1 MDTQIREI
9 KDFIDSAHSVY
20 HAVAGIVWELEA
32 AGYICLSES
41 AQWDLL
47 PGGRYYLTRGGS
59 SVIAFRIPNQEPT
72 GFMISAS
79 HSDRPGYKV
88 KENPEL
94 TGKYL
99 RLAVE
104 PYGGMIMSTWM
115 DRPLSIAGRVFVE
128 TENGVESRLV
138 DIDRDLMIMPNIAIH
153 LNREINK
160 GYTVNPAVDT
170 VPLLGGADAA
180 GKLEQLLLEQ
190 AGGRILGHD
199 LYAYVRQNASV
210 FGLEEEFIGA
220 AGIDDLTCAWCATQG
235 FLAAEDSS
243 AIPVLC
249 VFDSEEVGSISV
261 QGAGSDFLNTVLQRI
276 GSGLDVETERLLAQ
290 SFMVSADNGHALHP
304 NHPELGDP
312 NNAPVMNGGIVLK
325 YNANMRY
332 TTDGAS
338 AAIMRMVCEDANVP
352 VQTYCNRADIPG
364 GSTLG
369 HVSLGHVSVL
379 SADVGIA
386 QLAMHSCYETA
397 GVKDIHYLIKV
408 MKTYYS
414 TALLCDRDGSYSLS

>member
-1 MDTQIREI
+1 MDTHIREFRN
-9 KDFIDSAHSVY
+9 FIDSAHSVY

-32 AGYICLSES
+32 AGYTCLSES
-41 AQWDLL
+41 AGWELM

-59 SVIAFRIPNQEPT
+59 SVIAFRVPEEEPT
-72 GFMISAS
+72 GFMVSAS
-79 HSDRPGYKV
+79 HSDRPGFKV
-88 KENPEL
+88 KENAEL

-99 RLAVE
+99 RLGVE
-104 PYGGMIMSTWM
+104 PYGGMIMESWF
-115 DRPLSIAGRVFVE
+115 DRPLSLAGRVFVE

-138 DIDRDLMIMPNIAIH
+138 DIDRDLMLIPRVAIH
-153 LNREINK
+153 MNREVNK
-160 GYTVNPAVDT
+160 GVAVNPAVDT
-170 VPLLGGADAA
+170 IPLLGGADAA
-180 GKLEQLLLEQ
+180 GKLEQLLEEQ

-199 LYAYVRQNASV
+199 LYAYVRQNASA
-210 FGLEEEFIGA
+210 FGLEEEFICA

-235 FLAAEDSS
+235 FLTAEDSS

-261 QGAGSDFLNTVLQRI
+261 QGAGSDFLNTVLRRI
-276 GSGLDVETERLLAQ
+276 GSGLGVETERLLAQ

-304 NHPELGDP
+304 NHGELCDP

-338 AAIMRMVCEDANVP
+338 TAIMRMVCEDANVP
-352 VQTYCNRADIPG
+352 VQTYCNRADIAG

-369 HVSLGHVSVL
+369 HVSLGHVSIL
-379 SADVGIA
+379 SADIGIA

-397 GVKDIHYLIKV
+397 GMKDIQYLIKV
-408 MKTYYS
+408 MRTYYS
-414 TALLCDRDGSYSLS
+414 MALTCDRDGSYSLT